1 MRLKQ
6 GRWLRDKNQT
16 LSIACTLQIN
26 GHGGKQHPVHYLRDF
41 ARCDGRKI
49 KQQVSSCCNPT
60 GHGLC
65 HEDSRSSQVVRIRL
79 KRMGRTHR
87 PFYRI
92 SVMDARKA
100 RDGKTI
106 EDIGFYDPMVQDK
119 SQRVNLDVERLD
131 YWVGVGAQPTEKV
144 AVLIKKLRNNKWGVT
159 NAAPPQTAPK
169 QPEPPVEEPVAEVAE
184 TEAAEAPAEASSEE

>member
-1 MRLKQ
+1 
-6 GRWLRDKNQT
+6 
-16 LSIACTLQIN
+16 
-26 GHGGKQHPVHYLRDF
+26 
-41 ARCDGRKI
+41 
-49 KQQVSSCCNPT
+49 
-60 GHGLC
+60 
-65 HEDSRSSQVVRIRL
+65 
-79 KRMGRTHR
+79 
-87 PFYRI
+87 
-92 SVMDARKA
+92 MDARKA

-144 AVLIKKLRNNKWGVT
+144 AVLIKKLRHNKWGVT